1 MKRFISTWNRTSL
14 IKRIAIGVVVGAVL
28 GLLVPKFTV
37 IGLLGDMF
45 VGWLEGNCP
54 TFGLCLGCQCPFPNA
69 RRSTKQHEDSYCS
82 LSLWDL
88 CGSFDGCYLSL
99 YFPIS
104 LKLGAAAATK
114 ATAPQGVGE
123 VFKDLF
129 A

>member
-45 VGWLEGNCP
+45 VG
-54 TFGLCLGCQCPFPNA
+54 GLKAIAPLLVFALVANA
-69 RRSTKQHEDSYCS
+69 LSKTKQHEDSYCS

-99 YFPIS
+99 YFS
-104 LKLGAAAATK
+104 NFFE
-114 ATAPQGVGE
+114 VGSSCS
-123 VFKDLF
+123 D
-129 A
+129 